1 MKVFKVFFIVT
12 ALVVLATVTS
22 LPVMAAPTVVTGSV
36 TVSQTISSTIT
47 DNGTSGL
54 NWGSLTAGTTDQ
66 AETDQGTN
74 GAVTVSIGA
83 ETNENCNIQVKA
95 TDFSDGGTNTIAV
108 TNAKYNNT
116 NAVGTAFALADTYYT
131 VDTSTAG
138 AAKVVEIYHWL
149 TIPNGQPAADYTSTF
164 TYQVIAQ

>member
-1 MKVFKVFFIVT
+1 MKVFNVLFITIV
-12 ALVVLATVTS
+12 LVVLATVS
-22 LPVMAAPTVVTGSV
+22 ALPVMAAPTVVTGSV

-66 AETDQGTN
+66 AESDQGAA

-83 ETNENCNIQVKA
+83 ETNENCNIQVMA
-95 TDFSDGGTNTIAV
+95 SNFSDGGSNTIAI

-116 NAVGTAFALADTYYT
+116 NTVGTAFAAADTYYT

-138 AAKVVEIYHWL
+138 TASVAEIYHWL
-149 TIPNGQPAADYTSTF
+149 TIPNGQATADYTSTF
-164 TYQVIAQ
+164 TYQVIPQ